1 MLSSSKLSS
10 SANKLLKGVTNG
22 RLVVPLVV
30 VLLVVVGLGLLVV
43 VGRLKLLGNSLG
55 LENLSGRINLC
66 LAAESINAEGSTY
79 KCY

>member
-79 KCY
+79 KC